1 MAYVNVA
8 EWKTDQVCEWLKGLD
23 NSILPYVHSFM
34 NHSVNGQ
41 QLLSLQ
47 PEDLEHLG
55 VLKLGHQEIILE
67 AVEYL
72 RNFHYELDR
81 ENLQLLAL
89 RLSCQ
94 AHSLHNE
101 LSRQTDSKPVTTQTL
116 SDVASVVMAVK
127 PLVRWLDCPPFCG
140 QLEYND
146 KKAELMKLSLEMAIC
161 AQRDRF
167 AEKPI
172 EEIRTTCDQLAKLAD
187 YIIQDTDDPLIL
199 QPAIL
204 DLATLK
210 KKSGDDLGFYIL
222 PSFHGVHQIAE
233 IKFGSA
239 AHQCGKMEEGDE
251 IVQVNY
257 QTVVGWEKK
266 NLLELFRES
275 PAEILLTLKRR
286 PRHTKVYGQIYIK
299 PYRLPSNK
307 KTSYT
312 TRWQHNL
319 PSPRP
324 ELLTIPDFTMPLPR
338 HMPKNPSPEPASILD
353 TVNML
358 DTMATDSSDSDSEV
372 EPPLSTR
379 LYSAKPRNLVQ
390 RRATITGASP
400 TSKHGIDIEQFWKEL
415 KQEHSTTFQLRDK
428 AASCA
433 HGLDNV
439 LPVVNIRPQ
448 TCLGLESAKKRKK
461 TDEQTSDKKVQ
472 FEEKLTDVEST
483 HLDDAKRTIQNAR
496 ERVTPT
502 QSCDDGTNVNKNSN
516 NKEQILTDNVNNSNN
531 ISDTTV
537 PLDECN
543 NFIGDTCSIDKNAPD
558 DVETGVQ
565 YVKERGKLDKSYS
578 TPAYDLSDTEDKE
591 DRKAALFQNPFCK
604 LDLPAHCSNNVPSGA
619 STKTDVCM
627 YTESA
632 VDYEKLKNTNGDH
645 KETSVSKM
653 CGGNVARKVSDIEKQ
668 IAHETA
674 EEQASVFGVPKEL
687 DSHKNI
693 IRIND
698 VSPNN
703 NYIEEKNQSNIE
715 CNIGEVNV
723 NTCDEKHFIAELS
736 NECKKDI
743 INELHSGVICSTNL
757 ADKCHENIVCN
768 NSKMSNSEEAYT
780 SSSNSNSSSSSNS
793 SNSIERDET
802 LQKFGKILQT
812 VDCALTQHAKL
823 LEKKSS
829 MIVSKEDS
837 TKTRMSPSNNVKSS
851 IEDDL
856 PNVSMMQISAKPQA
870 KEIKSADSPLAQA
883 TVQSCRYIELP
894 KIESVRKLENKSHI
908 TPPEPPP
915 RKYYTNHA
923 AVTDLKL
930 NTTPKIPNSLEK
942 PQVPE
947 RPKIRQDFRKVDNLN
962 LSVNHIRSNS
972 DCQNKENSSFDVN
985 TENPVDFIERRIT
998 SLNDQKFT
1006 QSDTSLYN
1014 ENTNK
1019 QSREDKY
1026 SFEKYEP
1033 FIEKFACSSQ
1043 SITDCYKSGH
1053 SPRNIE
1059 CPDGATHSKQMIS
1072 LDLKAKSSEKDKS
1085 FEKSVV
1091 NRAMMVARS
1100 IGLHGSLSKSNSSPR
1115 SNRKR
1120 NMLLAKRRNVSVK
1133 DIGSGD
1139 LEGWLIYRS
1148 RGAGGAWAKAWFV
1161 LKCSS
1166 LYRFKTQD
1174 STKADCLIVLTGFTV
1189 SPAAEVKSR
1198 KYAFKVYHTGTV
1210 FYFAAD
1216 AEDSLILWLDAVSKG
1231 TLGADTHNQ
1240 TIGLFSET
1248 DESDSESH
1256 KNKIKCTLESKSNLE
1271 KNSFG
1276 SLKKVVRKDIG
1287 SFKDH
1292 HEISGA
1298 SLDRKYL
1305 KFLGARNQNMPVPTA
1320 QFRSY
1325 RRVLPTSTPN
1335 KKEDSNSN
1343 SLDLQMTIA
1352 GSTFY
1357 GLSGSQSAMDM
1368 LSPSSNQDMGDYR
1381 RATDRSVD
1389 SRNRRPDD
1397 SQSFNMEEFM
1407 LSQQNEDQQRSNTI
1421 NRSLSPRATPLTGDH
1436 VHVDHRNL
1444 NNNAAYGEQ
1453 IRQLNETFLNND
1465 IGFIYGKTND
1475 EISRSS
1481 STMYA
1486 HSRNAHEHTMRQF
1499 SGDCLVTARS
1509 ENKGDCISDKS
1520 CSKYTAVGQK
1530 RIWDPSGSA
1539 QKRRTQELANVQQAR
1554 YAGDSNHWRSPMSS
1568 PVNKHNS
1575 PGYSRDYEHNTHI
1588 QSSNHENYQTHDCL
1602 PSRNIG
1608 ALIEDLKTVPKRL
1621 IRNDDY
1627 SGSNSDLA
1635 SHTSFEAQQRINNV
1649 TINRKGSFN
1658 LTNRH
1663 DNSSDKHWLDSLRR
1677 GGDRK
1682 GSNYDQSRL
1691 KNVAQYQ
1698 PPPITTSPFEQEGMK
1713 AAFEMHLDKSD
1724 QMQKGNRLKNL
1735 FGTKQQKPCTLDL
1748 PKDAQKTIL
1757 GSPRLHRALFRDKCS
1772 NQSQH
1777 RLSTRSGSQSPGD
1790 SGISQSHSSFS
1801 GNSPSQTL
1809 SQSFSS
1815 VSSVSDWSPDITTPS
1830 NISKYGSG
1838 YLSGHRVFTNSSR
1851 SSLAPPM
1858 LPYIPP
1864 PTSPPPDYPGLEYP
1878 PVFEPGTYSL
1888 SDASLLRNRNKNS
1901 QDTTQ

>member
-127 PLVRWLDCPPFCG
+127 PLVRWLDRPPFCG

-146 KKAELMKLSLEMAIC
+146 KKAELMKLSLEMATC

-187 YIIQDTDDPLIL
+187 YIIQDNDDPMIL
-199 QPAIL
+199 QPASL

-222 PSFHGVHQIAE
+222 PSFHGAHQIAE

-257 QTVVGWEKK
+257 QTVVGWERK

-307 KTSYT
+307 KTFYT

-372 EPPLSTR
+372 EPPLSIR

-439 LPVVNIRPQ
+439 LPAVNIRPQ
-448 TCLGLESAKKRKK
+448 TCLGLETMKKRKK
-461 TDEQTSDKKVQ
+461 TDEQMDDKKVQ
-472 FEEKLTDVEST
+472 FEEKLTDVAST
-483 HLDDAKRTIQNAR
+483 HPDEMKRTSRNMR
-496 ERVTPT
+496 ERVAPTT
-502 QSCDDGTNVNKNSN
+502 QSFDDTNKNSN
-516 NKEQILTDNVNNSNN
+516 KEQIFTNNVNDSNN
-531 ISDTTV
+531 VSDITV

-543 NFIGDTCSIDKNAPD
+543 NFISDTCSINKNTPRNVD
-558 DVETGVQ
+558 TGVRSGA
-565 YVKERGKLDKSYS
+565 KERGKLDKSYS
-578 TPAYDLSDTEDKE
+578 TPAYDLSDTEEKE
-591 DRKAALFQNPFCK
+591 DRKLVPFQNPFCK

-619 STKTDVCM
+619 STKTDVCTM
-627 YTESA
+627 YTDESA
-632 VDYEKLKNTNGDH
+632 VDHVISKNTNEEN
-645 KETSVSKM
+645 KEETSLSRI
-653 CGGNVARKVSDIEKQ
+653 CSSGNVARKISDIEKQ
-668 IAHETA
+668 IAHVNA

-687 DSHKNI
+687 DSRKNI
-693 IRIND
+693 IRITVND
-698 VSPNN
+698 ANPN

-715 CNIGEVNV
+715 CNISQVNI
-723 NTCDEKHFIAELS
+723 NTCDEKHPELS
-736 NECKKDI
+736 VECKKDV
-743 INELHSGVICSTNL
+743 SKSYPAGVICSTNL
-757 ADKCHENIVCN
+757 AYNCRENIVSN
-768 NSKMSNSEEAYT
+768 NSEMSNSEEAYST
-780 SSSNSNSSSSSNS
+780 SNSNSNSSTSNS
-793 SNSIERDET
+793 SNSIERDEA
-802 LQKFGKILQT
+802 LQKFSKILQT

-829 MIVSKEDS
+829 VIASKEDS
-837 TKTRMSPSNNVKSS
+837 IKTGISPSNNVKSS

-856 PNVSMMQISAKPQA
+856 PNVSRVQISEKPQA
-870 KEIKSADSPLAQA
+870 KEIKSAENSSLAQA
-883 TVQSCRYIELP
+883 TMQSCRYIELP
-894 KIESVRKLENKSHI
+894 KVESVRKLENKPQ

-915 RKYYTNHA
+915 RKYYTKHA

-930 NTTPKIPNSLEK
+930 NAASKIPNSLEK

-947 RPKIRQDFRKVDNLN
+947 RPKIRRDFNKVDNLN
-962 LSVNHIRSNS
+962 LPVNHIRSNS
-972 DCQNKENSSFDVN
+972 DCQDRENSSPDVLN
-985 TENPVDFIERRIT
+985 TENSVDFLGRIK

-1014 ENTNK
+1014 ENTHK
-1019 QSREDKY
+1019 QSRDDKY

-1053 SPRNIE
+1053 SPRNVE
-1059 CPDGATHSKQMIS
+1059 CIDGATLSKQIS
-1072 LDLKAKSSEKDKS
+1072 QDLKAKSSEKDKS

-1091 NRAMMVARS
+1091 NRAMMVAAR
-1100 IGLHGSLSKSNSSPR
+1100 IGLHSSLSKSNSSPR
-1115 SNRKR
+1115 SSRKR
-1120 NMLLAKRRNVSVK
+1120 NLLLAKRRNVSVK
-1133 DIGSGD
+1133 EVGSGD
-1139 LEGWLIYRS
+1139 LEGWLVYRS
-1148 RGAGGAWAKAWFV
+1148 RGAGGAWARAWFV

-1216 AEDSLILWLDAVSKG
+1216 AEDSLILWVDAVTKG
-1231 TLGADTHNQ
+1231 TLGADTQNQ
-1240 TIGLFSET
+1240 TIGLYSET
-1248 DESDSESH
+1248 DESDNESH
-1256 KNKIKCTLESKSNLE
+1256 KNKIKSCTLESKSNLE

-1343 SLDLQMTIA
+1343 SPDLQMTIA

-1357 GLSGSQSAMDM
+1357 GLSGSQSATDM
-1368 LSPSSNQDMGDYR
+1368 SSNQDMGDYR

-1397 SQSFNMEEFM
+1397 LQSFNALKE
-1407 LSQQNEDQQRSNTI
+1407 LLQQNEDQQRSSTI

-1453 IRQLNETFLNND
+1453 IRQLNDTFLSND
-1465 IGFIYGKTND
+1465 CIYGKAND
-1475 EISRSS
+1475 EMSRGSM
-1481 STMYA
+1481 MYA
-1486 HSRNAHEHTMRQF
+1486 HSRNANLHEHTMRQF
-1499 SGDCLVTARS
+1499 SEDC
-1509 ENKGDCISDKS
+1509 DKS
-1520 CSKYTAVGQK
+1520 CSSKYMVGQK
-1530 RIWDPSGSA
+1530 RIKDPAGSA

-1554 YAGDSNHWRSPMSS
+1554 HDESNHWRSPMNS
-1568 PVNKHNS
+1568 PINKHNAPS
-1575 PGYSRDYEHNTHI
+1575 YSRDYEHNI
-1588 QSSNHENYQTHDCL
+1588 QSSNHESYQTHDCL
-1602 PSRNIG
+1602 PSRNIDT
-1608 ALIEDLKTVPKRL
+1608 LIEDFKTPPKRL
-1621 IRNDDY
+1621 VRNDDY
-1627 SGSNSDLA
+1627 SGSSNDLA
-1635 SHTSFEAQQRINNV
+1635 SHTFEAQQRINNV

-1658 LTNRH
+1658 LTRH
-1663 DNSSDKHWLDSLRR
+1663 NSSDKHWLDSLKR
-1677 GGDRK
+1677 GGGGDK
-1682 GSNYDQSRL
+1682 KVLNYDQIRL
-1691 KNVAQYQ
+1691 KTVAQYQ

-1748 PKDAQKTIL
+1748 PKDTQK
-1757 GSPRLHRALFRDKCS
+1757 
-1772 NQSQH
+1772 
-1777 RLSTRSGSQSPGD
+1777 
-1790 SGISQSHSSFS
+1790 
-1801 GNSPSQTL
+1801 
-1809 SQSFSS
+1809 
-1815 VSSVSDWSPDITTPS
+1815 
-1830 NISKYGSG
+1830 
-1838 YLSGHRVFTNSSR
+1838 
-1851 SSLAPPM
+1851 
-1858 LPYIPP
+1858 PY
-1864 PTSPPPDYPGLEYP
+1864 
-1878 PVFEPGTYSL
+1878 
-1888 SDASLLRNRNKNS
+1888 
-1901 QDTTQ
+1901 

>member
-23 NSILPYVHSFM
+23 SSILPYVHSFM
-34 NHSVNGQ
+34 NHSINGQ
-41 QLLSLQ
+41 QLLSLRS
-47 PEDLEHLG
+47 EDLEHLG

-72 RNFHYELDR
+72 RNFHFELDR

-127 PLVRWLDCPPFCG
+127 PLVRWLDRSPFSG

-146 KKAELMKLSLEMAIC
+146 KKAELMKLSLEMATC

-172 EEIRTTCDQLAKLAD
+172 EEIRTTCGQLARLAD
-187 YIIQDTDDPLIL
+187 YIIQDIADPMIL
-199 QPAIL
+199 QPASL

-222 PSFHGVHQIAE
+222 PSFHGAHQIAE

-257 QTVVGWEKK
+257 QTVVGWERK

-358 DTMATDSSDSDSEV
+358 DTMTTDSSDSDSEV
-372 EPPLSTR
+372 EPPLSIR
-379 LYSAKPRNLVQ
+379 LYSTKPRNLVQ

-400 TSKHGIDIEQFWKEL
+400 TTKHGIDIEQFWKEL
-415 KQEHSTTFQLRDK
+415 KQEHSTSFQLRDK

-439 LPVVNIRPQ
+439 PINIRPQ
-448 TCLGLESAKKRKK
+448 TCLGLESAKRRKK
-461 TDEQTSDKKVQ
+461 TDEQADDKKVQ
-472 FEEKLTDVEST
+472 FTEKLTDAEGT
-483 HLDDAKRTIQNAR
+483 HLDDAKRMLYDAK
-496 ERVTPT
+496 ERITSM
-502 QSCDDGTNVNKNSN
+502 QSCNDGSAVSKDTIREHLQAFTDNVGNSN
-516 NKEQILTDNVNNSNN
+516 NLNN
-531 ISDTTV
+531 TTV

-543 NFIGDTCSIDKNAPD
+543 NFISDTCSISKNAPGD
-558 DVETGVQ
+558 KESEMR

-578 TPAYDLSDTEDKE
+578 TPAYDLSDAENKE
-591 DRKAALFQNPFCK
+591 DRKLALFQGPFCK
-604 LDLPAHCSNNVPSGA
+604 LDLPVHCSNNVS
-619 STKTDVCM
+619 SSNLTKTDVRM
-627 YTESA
+627 FTESA
-632 VDYEKLKNTNGDH
+632 DH
-645 KETSVSKM
+645 RKPKDASKEDKEASTKR
-653 CGGNVARKVSDIEKQ
+653 CGGNVAQKVSNIEKQ
-668 IAHETA
+668 IAHENA
-674 EEQASVFGVPKEL
+674 DEPVRVFGVPKEL
-687 DSHKNI
+687 DSHKSTVRI
-693 IRIND
+693 TIND
-698 VSPNN
+698 TNLRNSV
-703 NYIEEKNQSNIE
+703 EEKNQSDIE
-715 CNIGEVNV
+715 CNISDISTCNKKLSAKCVCSKNSACNCQE
-723 NTCDEKHFIAELS
+723 NTDC
-736 NECKKDI
+736 
-743 INELHSGVICSTNL
+743 
-757 ADKCHENIVCN
+757 
-768 NSKMSNSEEAYT
+768 SNSEMLNDEGICNN
-780 SSSNSNSSSSSNS
+780 NSNST
-793 SNSIERDET
+793 ERDEMS
-802 LQKFGKILQT
+802 QKCGKILQT
-812 VDCALTQHAKL
+812 VDCASPQHTKL

-829 MIVSKEDS
+829 VVSRENSIEAKIPS
-837 TKTRMSPSNNVKSS
+837 SNNANFV
-851 IEDDL
+851 EDNL
-856 PNVSMMQISAKPQA
+856 PNVIHNVSKIQINTTSQA
-870 KEIKSADSPLAQA
+870 KEIKSTDSPLAHA

-894 KIESVRKLENKSHI
+894 KVESVRKYENKSHI

-915 RKYYTNHA
+915 RKYYTKQ
-923 AVTDLKL
+923 AVPDLKL
-930 NTTPKIPNSLEK
+930 NSTSKIPEELEK

-947 RPKIRQDFRKVDNLN
+947 RPSLRREFKKADLNLPTNHVRNNSDYQDRKDLSDVGALNYPEHSMDFIDESPTINLN
-962 LSVNHIRSNS
+962 
-972 DCQNKENSSFDVN
+972 D
-985 TENPVDFIERRIT
+985 T
-998 SLNDQKFT
+998 KFT
-1006 QSDTSLYN
+1006 QSEISLYN
-1014 ENTNK
+1014 ENYDR
-1019 QSREDKY
+1019 SREEKY

-1033 FIEKFACSSQ
+1033 FVEKFACSSQ
-1043 SITDCYKSGH
+1043 SLADCCKSDH
-1053 SPRNIE
+1053 SPRNVE
-1059 CPDGATHSKQMIS
+1059 CPDGVMHSKQLAS
-1072 LDLKAKSSEKDKS
+1072 FDLKPKLSEKDKS

-1100 IGLHGSLSKSNSSPR
+1100 IGLHGTLSKSNSSPR
-1115 SNRKR
+1115 SSRKR

-1133 DIGSGD
+1133 DIGVSD
-1139 LEGWLIYRS
+1139 LEGWLTYRS

-1174 STKADCLIVLTGFTV
+1174 SIKADCLIVLTAFTV

-1216 AEDSLILWLDAVSKG
+1216 TEDYLILWLDAINKG

-1240 TIGLFSET
+1240 SIGLFSET
-1248 DESDSESH
+1248 DESDSESSH
-1256 KNKIKCTLESKSNLE
+1256 KSKTKCTPESKANVE
-1271 KNSFG
+1271 KSFN
-1276 SLKKVVRKDIG
+1276 SLKKVRKDVG
-1287 SFKDH
+1287 AFKDH
-1292 HEISGA
+1292 EIGGA

-1305 KFLGARNQNMPVPTA
+1305 KFLGTRNQNIPVPTA

-1325 RRVLPTSTPN
+1325 RRVLPSSTPN
-1335 KKEDSNSN
+1335 KKEDSNAESP
-1343 SLDLQMTIA
+1343 DLQMTIA

-1357 GLSGSQSAMDM
+1357 GLSASQSATDM
-1368 LSPSSNQDMGDYR
+1368 SSTLSSQDMGDYR
-1381 RATDRSVD
+1381 SATDRPIG
-1389 SRNRRPDD
+1389 SRSRRLDD
-1397 SQSFNMEEFM
+1397 LQGFITLEEFM
-1407 LSQQNEDQQRSNTI
+1407 LAQQDEDQRQNMI
-1421 NRSLSPRATPLTGDH
+1421 NRSLSSRVTPLTSDH
-1436 VHVDHRNL
+1436 VHVQHRNL
-1444 NNNAAYGEQ
+1444 NDNDTIYNEQVRLLGDASSRKDMGIYGRTTDEASNNNA
-1453 IRQLNETFLNND
+1453 
-1465 IGFIYGKTND
+1465 
-1475 EISRSS
+1475 
-1481 STMYA
+1481 MYT
-1486 HSRNAHEHTMRQF
+1486 HSRNANTHAHVPRQF
-1499 SGDCLVTARS
+1499 SGDGLVTSRFES
-1509 ENKGDCISDKS
+1509 KGKDCVNDKS
-1520 CSKYTAVGQK
+1520 YNKCVTVGAQK
-1530 RIWDPSGSA
+1530 KLWDASGSA
-1539 QKRRTQELANVQQAR
+1539 EKRQAHELTNTQQAKH
-1554 YAGDSNHWRSPMSS
+1554 GDSIHWRNVTSLDKQDSPS
-1568 PVNKHNS
+1568 
-1575 PGYSRDYEHNTHI
+1575 YSRYYEHDACV
-1588 QSSNHENYQTHDCL
+1588 QSSNYDSYKTHDYL
-1602 PSRNIG
+1602 TNDYLTSREVDT
-1608 ALIEDLKTVPKRL
+1608 LIEEFKTMPKRL
-1621 IRNDDY
+1621 VRNEGY
-1627 SGSNSDLA
+1627 PGSSGDLA
-1635 SHTSFEAQQRINNV
+1635 SYVSSEAQQRNAKKDV
-1649 TINRKGSFN
+1649 SVSRKGSFN

-1663 DNSSDKHWLDSLRR
+1663 DYNSSDKNWLDSLRR
-1677 GGDRK
+1677 GDKK
-1682 GSNYDQSRL
+1682 GSSCDKNRL

-1698 PPPITTSPFEQEGMK
+1698 PPPIPSSPFEQEGMR
-1713 AAFEMHLDKSD
+1713 AAFEMHLDKSE
-1724 QMQKGNRLKNL
+1724 QVQKGSRLKSL
-1735 FGTKQQKPCTLDL
+1735 FGSKQKPCTLDL
-1748 PKDAQKTIL
+1748 PKDTQKTIL
-1757 GSPRLHRALFRDKCS
+1757 GSPRLHRALFRDKCCL

-1777 RLSTRSGSQSPGD
+1777 RLSTRSSSQSPGD

-1801 GNSPSQTL
+1801 GNSPSQQTL

-1815 VSSVSDWSPDITTPS
+1815 VSSVSDCSPDALTPS

-1838 YLSGHRVFTNSSR
+1838 YSSGHKGFSNPSR
-1851 SSLAPPM
+1851 STLAPPT

-1901 QDTTQ
+1901 QNIAQ

>member
-41 QLLSLQ
+41 QLLSLR

-127 PLVRWLDCPPFCG
+127 PLVRWLDRPPFSG
-140 QLEYND
+140 QLDYND
-146 KKAELMKLSLEMAIC
+146 KKAELMKLSLEMATC

-167 AEKPI
+167 AERPI
-172 EEIRTTCDQLAKLAD
+172 EKIRTTCGQLAKLAD
-187 YIIQDTDDPLIL
+187 YIIQDIADPMIL
-199 QPAIL
+199 QPASL

-222 PSFHGVHQIAE
+222 PSFHGAHQIAE

-257 QTVVGWEKK
+257 QTVVGWERK

-372 EPPLSTR
+372 EPPLSIR
-379 LYSAKPRNLVQ
+379 LYSTKPRNLVQ

-400 TSKHGIDIEQFWKEL
+400 TTKHGIDIEQFWKEL
-415 KQEHSTTFQLRDK
+415 KQEHSTSFQLRDK

-439 LPVVNIRPQ
+439 PSSNVIRPQ
-448 TCLGLESAKKRKK
+448 TCLGLESAKRRKK
-461 TDEQTSDKKVQ
+461 TDGQVDDKKVQ
-472 FEEKLTDVEST
+472 FQEKLTDADGT
-483 HLDDAKRTIQNAR
+483 HPDDAKRAVQNTK
-496 ERVTPT
+496 EKSTPT
-502 QSCDDGTNVNKNSN
+502 SSQSCDDGASVTSKDTNKEHSSVADNVSDSN
-516 NKEQILTDNVNNSNN
+516 NL
-531 ISDTTV
+531 SDTTV

-543 NFIGDTCSIDKNAPD
+543 NFISDTHSISKSAPASR
-558 DVETGVQ
+558 ETGVR

-591 DRKAALFQNPFCK
+591 ETRRLAPLESLFCK
-604 LDLPAHCSNNVPSGA
+604 LDLSIHCSNSVPS
-619 STKTDVCM
+619 SNLTKTD
-627 YTESA
+627 
-632 VDYEKLKNTNGDH
+632 DHRKLRDASKEH
-645 KETSVSKM
+645 KEPPVRK
-653 CGGNVARKVSDIEKQ
+653 CDGNVARKISDIEKQ
-668 IAHETA
+668 IAHENA
-674 EEQASVFGVPKEL
+674 EEQVCVFGVPKEL
-687 DSHKNI
+687 DSRKNPA
-693 IRIND
+693 RPAMNEA
-698 VSPNN
+698 SPRNSVD
-703 NYIEEKNQSNIE
+703 ERNQSNIE
-715 CNIGEVNV
+715 CNLSDV
-723 NTCDEKHFIAELS
+723 NTCEKKHAASESSTERASVTREIACPRDLASERH
-736 NECKKDI
+736 EEAD
-743 INELHSGVICSTNL
+743 CSSAERLNCER
-757 ADKCHENIVCN
+757 AC
-768 NSKMSNSEEAYT
+768 SNSG
-780 SSSNSNSSSSSNS
+780 SSNDG
-793 SNSIERDET
+793 DEA

-829 MIVSKEDS
+829 MMLSREDS
-837 TKTRMSPSNNVKSS
+837 IDMRISPNNANS

-856 PNVSMMQISAKPQA
+856 PNVIYSVSKMQNSTKPQT
-870 KEIKSADSPLAQA
+870 KEMKSADSSLAQA

-894 KIESVRKLENKSHI
+894 KIESVRKLENKAHMA
-908 TPPEPPP
+908 PPEPPP
-915 RKYYTNHA
+915 RKYYTKQTA
-923 AVTDLKL
+923 TDLKL
-930 NTTPKIPNSLEK
+930 NNAAKMSEDLEK

-947 RPKIRQDFRKVDNLN
+947 RPGVRRELKKVDLN
-962 LSVNHIRSNS
+962 LSANHVRSSS
-972 DCQNKENSSFDVN
+972 DSHDRKESSDMCMLNYSENSM
-985 TENPVDFIERRIT
+985 DFIDEPRT
-998 SLNDQKFT
+998 VTLNEQKFT
-1006 QSDTSLYN
+1006 QSDASLYN
-1014 ENTNK
+1014 ESIDK
-1019 QSREDKY
+1019 QSREEKY
-1026 SFEKYEP
+1026 PFEKYEP
-1033 FIEKFACSSQ
+1033 FVEKFACSSQ
-1043 SITDCYKSGH
+1043 SIADCYKSDH
-1053 SPRNIE
+1053 SARNIE
-1059 CPDGATHSKQMIS
+1059 CPDGVAYSKQV
-1072 LDLKAKSSEKDKS
+1072 ASSDPRSKLLEKDKS

-1100 IGLHGSLSKSNSSPR
+1100 IGLHGSKSNSSPR
-1115 SNRKR
+1115 SSRKR
-1120 NMLLAKRRNVSVK
+1120 NMLLARRRNVSVK
-1133 DIGSGD
+1133 DVGAGD
-1139 LEGWLIYRS
+1139 IEGWLTYRS
-1148 RGAGGAWAKAWFV
+1148 RGAGGAWARAWFV

-1166 LYRFKTQD
+1166 LYRFRTQD
-1174 STKADCLIVLTGFTV
+1174 GTKADCLIVLTGFTV

-1216 AEDSLILWLDAVSKG
+1216 TEDCLILWLDAVSKG

-1240 TIGLFSET
+1240 NVGLYSET

-1256 KNKIKCTLESKSNLE
+1256 KSKIKYTSTPESKPSLE
-1271 KNSFG
+1271 KSFG
-1276 SLKKVVRKDIG
+1276 SLKKTVRKDTG
-1287 SFKDH
+1287 PFKDH
-1292 HEISGA
+1292 EIGGA

-1325 RRVLPTSTPN
+1325 RRVLPTSTSN

-1343 SLDLQMTIA
+1343 SPDLQMTIA

-1357 GLSGSQSAMDM
+1357 GLSASQSATDM
-1368 LSPSSNQDMGDYR
+1368 SSSSNNQDMGDYR
-1381 RATDRSVD
+1381 RATDRSVNN
-1389 SRNRRPDD
+1389 RIRRPDD
-1397 SQSFNMEEFM
+1397 LQGFITLEEFM
-1407 LSQQNEDQQRSNTI
+1407 LSQQDDDQRQSTM
-1421 NRSLSPRATPLTGDH
+1421 NRSVSPRATPLTSDH
-1436 VHVDHRNL
+1436 VHVQHRNF
-1444 NNNAAYGEQ
+1444 NDNAVYSEQ
-1453 IRQLNETFLNND
+1453 SRQLIDISLNND
-1465 IGFIYGKTND
+1465 FGGIYGRAND
-1475 EISRSS
+1475 DILNN
-1481 STMYA
+1481 STVYA
-1486 HSRNAHEHTMRQF
+1486 HSRNTNAHVQATRQLSADSF
-1499 SGDCLVTARS
+1499 IAVRS
-1509 ENKGDCISDKS
+1509 EGNCANDKF
-1520 CSKYTAVGQK
+1520 CSKCTTVGQK
-1530 RIWDPSGSA
+1530 RMWDTSA
-1539 QKRRTQELANVQQAR
+1539 STAPKRRTQELANIQQAKH
-1554 YAGDSNHWRSPMSS
+1554 GDSIHWRSVTNPNKQDSS
-1568 PVNKHNS
+1568 HNR
-1575 PGYSRDYEHNTHI
+1575 GYEHNVHG
-1588 QSSNHENYQTHDCL
+1588 QYSNHESHKTHDYL
-1602 PSRNIG
+1602 PSRDVG
-1608 ALIEDLKTVPKRL
+1608 
-1621 IRNDDY
+1621 Y
-1627 SGSNSDLA
+1627 SGSSSDLA
-1635 SHTSFEAQQRINNV
+1635 SHTSSETLQRAKKEV
-1649 TINRKGSFN
+1649 LINRKGSFN
-1658 LTNRH
+1658 LTRNH
-1663 DNSSDKHWLDSLRR
+1663 DYNSTDKHWLDSLRR
-1677 GGDRK
+1677 GDK
-1682 GSNYDQSRL
+1682 KSSSCEKNRL

-1698 PPPITTSPFEQEGMK
+1698 PPPIPTSPFEQDGMR
-1713 AAFEMHLDKSD
+1713 AAFEMHLDKGD
-1724 QMQKGNRLKNL
+1724 QVQKASRLKSL
-1735 FGTKQQKPCTLDL
+1735 FGTKQQKPC
-1748 PKDAQKTIL
+1748 
-1757 GSPRLHRALFRDKCS
+1757 SPRLHRALFRDKCS

-1777 RLSTRSGSQSPGD
+1777 RLSARSSSQSPGD
-1790 SGISQSHSSFS
+1790 SGISQSHSSF
-1801 GNSPSQTL
+1801 NSPSQTL
-1809 SQSFSS
+1809 SHSFSS
-1815 VSSVSDWSPDITTPS
+1815 VSSASDWSPDASTPS

-1838 YLSGHRVFTNSSR
+1838 YPPGHKGLPNNSGR
-1851 SSLAPPM
+1851 STLAPPT

-1888 SDASLLRNRNKNS
+1888 SDASLLRNRGKNS
-1901 QDTTQ
+1901 QNTTQ